1 MHDPIQ
7 IRKKLG
13 QLIRRLREQRGW
25 SQEELANATGFGRS
39 FTSAIERGTK
49 DIRISTLVRLA
60 NIFDLHL
67 RQLFQGERRDPRKIP
82 PS

>member
-13 QLIRRLREQRGW
+13 ELVRRLRAERGW

-39 FTSAIERGTK
+39 MTSSIERGK
-49 DIRISTLVRLA
+49 QDFRVSTLVRLA
-60 NIFDLHL
+60 NIFGLHVW
-67 RQLFQGERRDPRKIP
+67 QLFDDDRQTSK
-82 PS
+82 STKS

>member
-13 QLIRRLREQRGW
+13 ELIRRLREQRGW

-39 FTSAIERGTK
+39 FTSSIERGRK
-49 DIRISTLVRLA
+49 DVRISTLVKLA
-60 NIFDLHL
+60 NIFGIHL
-67 RQLFQGERRDPRKIP
+67 WELFQNESHSPGRTK
-82 PS
+82 S